1 MKACTQ
7 ASTASVGVSME
18 VAEAFMEA
26 IEASMEAVEAST
38 EAFMNFHAKNKCRKP
53 LNKVTHEPRE

>member
-1 MKACTQ
+1 MKAFTQ

-18 VAEAFMEA
+18 VAEVFMEA

-38 EAFMNFHAKNKCRKP
+38 EAFMNFHAKTSAGNR
-53 LNKVTHEPRE
+53 